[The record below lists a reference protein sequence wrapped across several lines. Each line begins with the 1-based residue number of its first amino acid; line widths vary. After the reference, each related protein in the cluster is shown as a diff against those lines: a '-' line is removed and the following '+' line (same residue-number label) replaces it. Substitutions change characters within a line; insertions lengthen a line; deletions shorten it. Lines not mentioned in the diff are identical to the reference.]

1 MLPATIFHS
10 LRRMWGHVNNLLV
23 WGIFSSVTFQNTA
36 LDCETIKSKRFPS
49 PILNAET
56 TVVTMGQ
63 NVSLFCSHKNKSL
76 EITYYLFLN
85 TKVLGDQTGKMERAV
100 FNISISKNKD
110 LGPYKCKAGSFNCTR
125 QAKYSQELNFT
136 IVDGDSCP
144 LCLQLLLPVLLL
156 LLLLA
161 VALILGFWIR
171 RRRKARK
178 TMRKNELQ
186 SHQNTP
192 EEAESYANIAICKT
206 EAEPGPSL
214 ELFYATPVF
223 HNQASEQQ
231 EAYGYC
237 EADCTY
243 LNVKTQR
250 AGM

>member
-136 IVDGDSCP
+136 IVG
-144 LCLQLLLPVLLL
+144 
-156 LLLLA
+156 
-161 VALILGFWIR
+161 
-171 RRRKARK
+171 K